1 MGNLPP
7 TYKLIWIVEQSGAG
21 DGTPSWNNMP
31 IKEGPLYVQPSQHM
45 DQQRYRN
52 IQFGSTLGSD
62 CMGTVASPP
71 NHSLYRQD
79 MLVYPAV
86 NWLDNASGGRM
97 FLEKRLVYWGDAR
110 HGWGG
115 QLHRVHPHPRRPLC
129 AIAGPSGR
137 GAPPAVP
144 LACLT
149 DFRAVFQK
157 GQVLPFSDVLI
168 IGIGGGVAIWA
179 LQFCVTVGT
188 RVWVTSS
195 SKHIIKQACQL
206 GAKGGVNSAKVSTAQ
221 PAYLKTFKPF
231 SANTYIKAGPKQ

>member
-1 MGNLPP
+1 
-7 TYKLIWIVEQSGAG
+7 
-21 DGTPSWNNMP
+21 
-31 IKEGPLYVQPSQHM
+31 M

-110 HGWGG
+110 HGW
-115 QLHRVHPHPRRPLC
+115 
-129 AIAGPSGR
+129 
-137 GAPPAVP
+137 
-144 LACLT
+144 

-206 GAKGGVNSAKVSTAQ
+206 GAKGGVNSAKEFKQMVQFVNKHQIQ
-221 PAYLKTFKPF
+221 PVVHNSLRGFK
-231 SANTYIKAGPKQ
+231 AVEEGIQIMKAGKQFGKTVVVIDPKNQHKL

>member
-1 MGNLPP
+1 
-7 TYKLIWIVEQSGAG
+7 
-21 DGTPSWNNMP
+21 
-31 IKEGPLYVQPSQHM
+31 M

-110 HGWGG
+110 HGW
-115 QLHRVHPHPRRPLC
+115 
-129 AIAGPSGR
+129 
-137 GAPPAVP
+137 
-144 LACLT
+144 

-157 GQVLPFSDVLI
+157 GQVLPFSNVLI